1 LAKIIIASQFSELTN
16 NRQSWI
22 SVADNAQSLIEEI
35 RLLEPLLFN
44 AIVGNDNNLK
54 PFVSLVIDEMPCSD
68 EENLEDVKLG
78 IHSTILI
85 LSAVA
90 GG

>member
-1 LAKIIIASQFSELTN
+1 MAKIIIASQFSELTN
-16 NRQSWI
+16 NRRSWI
-22 SVADNAQSLIEEI
+22 SVANNAQNLIEEI

-54 PFVSLVIDEMPCSD
+54 TFVSLVVDEMPYSG
-68 EENLEDVKLG
+68 EENLEEVKLG